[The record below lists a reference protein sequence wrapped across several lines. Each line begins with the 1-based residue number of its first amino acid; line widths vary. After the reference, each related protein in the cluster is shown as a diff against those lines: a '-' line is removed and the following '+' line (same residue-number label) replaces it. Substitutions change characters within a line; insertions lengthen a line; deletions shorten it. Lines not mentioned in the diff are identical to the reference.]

1 MKEKSCGAVVYK
13 KENNEFKFLLVH
25 QSNDQYGFPKGHV
38 EENETEIETALRE
51 IKEETN
57 LDVELDTDFRY
68 QITYLV
74 EQKNI
79 MKDVVYFVATP
90 KTFNLISQEGEI
102 DECVWCSYEEVLE
115 KLEFD
120 NIKEVFEKAYNY
132 IKNKN
137 I

>member
-1 MKEKSCGAVVYK
+1 MKEKSCGAIVYK
-13 KENNEFKFLLVH
+13 KENQELKFLLVH
-25 QSNDQYGFPKGHV
+25 QYNSHYSFPKGHM
-38 EENETEIETALRE
+38 EENETELETALRE

-57 LDVELDTDFRY
+57 LDVEIHTSFRY

-74 EQKNI
+74 EPKNI

-90 KTFNLISQEGEI
+90 KTFELISQVGEI

-120 NIKEVFEKAYNY
+120 NIKEVFENAYNY